1 MARKRQLDGRARDG
15 GDGVLHDVPH
25 DVLHDVLRDE
35 HRDDLLFD
43 WRKKKR
49 LNLIRNRRRKE
60 LTLPVLLQWIPAI
73 GQHQFELHWQQ
84 LEWQLHLKQVE

>member
-1 MARKRQLDGRARDG
+1 
-15 GDGVLHDVPH
+15 
-25 DVLHDVLRDE
+25 
-35 HRDDLLFD
+35 
-43 WRKKKR
+43 
-49 LNLIRNRRRKE
+49 